1 MAPVTRSSDF
11 DARFLDRLV
20 GTKVTTFDDIDPPQ
34 EPSAV
39 STASMASLS
48 ADSPPGI
55 SPPGIFPPAVSLT
68 PASLPPA
75 SHTTTSHETGHPPT
89 VSTATAPSLS
99 GPGSLL
105 RRICCTWVITEKLSE
120 RAVNLTEE
128 DVEWGIGTPMTVGTF
143 LCHLEEDPAQLA
155 FMRIYHQIPIT
166 GTEWAN
172 PDTRAQQA
180 GKDPAG
186 LDKICGEREAFKLLM
201 RQGCNSVPRFLGYD
215 EKIQAENEL
224 IPGGYTKYLVW
235 EKVPGESL
243 TEEFFWSLDRSTRDD
258 IRAKFRVAYE
268 EILRCRVVPQMSRIS
283 KIIYDQ
289 TTGNVRISDF
299 RMGWPIRSKFQWSD
313 TRYMAYGLA
322 KRPEEDW
329 NWRQHPEN
337 WEL

>member
-39 STASMASLS
+39 STASMASLP
-48 ADSPPGI
+48 ADSPLGISPPGI
-55 SPPGIFPPAVSLT
+55 SPL
-68 PASLPPA
+68 
-75 SHTTTSHETGHPPT
+75 
-89 VSTATAPSLS
+89 
-99 GPGSLL
+99 GSPL

-120 RAVNLTEE
+120 RAVYLTEE
-128 DVEWGIGTPMTVGTF
+128 DVEWGIGTLMT
-143 LCHLEEDPAQLA
+143 
-155 FMRIYHQIPIT
+155 IPIT

-172 PDTRAQQA
+172 PDTRAQRA
-180 GKDPAG
+180 GQDPTG
-186 LDKICGEREAFKLLM
+186 LDKTCGEREAFKLLM
-201 RQGCNSVPRFLGYD
+201 RQGCNSVPRFLGYN
-215 EKIQAENEL
+215 EKIQAENDL

-258 IRAKFRVAYE
+258 IRARFRVAYE

-289 TTGNVRISDF
+289 TTGNVCVKGSTNAGKIMLGRFANNFSRISGF